1 MLNQIKIGKRGSDLA
16 FRIPIAL
23 VRKFYLKVGDEID
36 SRVIEGA
43 ILETRRL
50 QAEAQLKS

>member
-1 MLNQIKIGKRGSDLA
+1 MIQIKIGKRGSGLA

-23 VRKFYLKVGDEID
+23 VRKFDLKAGDAID
-36 SRVIEGA
+36 MKVIEGA

-50 QAEAQLKS
+50 QTEAQSKS